1 MPRSNTAWPIVRS
14 ASWLL
19 APPAI
24 TLTFRRGSVVV
35 EIAPPKAQGA
45 KTSASTSKMASIGTI
60 WAPVAAAT
68 CAKACWLTSAMIS
81 LAPAACSFSA
91 R

>member
-1 MPRSNTAWPIVRS
+1 MILS

-24 TLTFRRGSVVV
+24 TLTFRRGRVAA
-35 EIAPPKAQGA
+35 EIAPPRAQGA
-45 KTSASTSKMASIGTI
+45 KTSASTSKMASVETI
-60 WAPVAAAT
+60 LAPVWAAT
-68 CAKACWLTSAMIS
+68 SSKACGLTSAMIS
-81 LAPAACSFSA
+81 LAPAACSFCA